1 MDEEDEEEDKVIG
14 DEESI
19 VLGSRM
25 LSEKDLQFM
34 KPKDVTKLGRLNQ
47 KKQKLFSML
56 NKEGDEELS
65 NNFIIKEEN
74 AAAEEDLPLS
84 RQK

>member
-84 RQK
+84 R